1 MTMKTARPDHD
12 GKDKRKYL
20 QNKKKILASQ
30 SVCGVCGRP
39 VDMSLKYPHPMSATV
54 DHIIP
59 VAKGGGSELS
69 NLQLT
74 HLWCN
79 RQKSDRLLVP
89 GVPAPSTT
97 SGGSESGT
105 LRGRPRDAS
114 TQKENNASCAFPL
127 SVDWLSYRA
136 K

>member
-1 MTMKTARPDHD
+1 MSTPRPDHD
-12 GKDKRKYL
+12 GKDKRKF
-20 QNKKKILASQ
+20 QANRKKILASQ

-59 VAKGGGSELS
+59 VAKGGGSELG

-89 GVPAPSTT
+89 GATAAHTT
-97 SGGSESGT
+97 PSGGSGVRGVRGGAGNASAPESNDT
-105 LRGRPRDAS
+105 
-114 TQKENNASCAFPL
+114 SCAFPL
-127 SVDWLSYRA
+127 AIDWANYRS

>member
-1 MTMKTARPDHD
+1 MKSTRPDHD

-89 GVPAPSTT
+89 GATAPSTP
-97 SGGSESGT
+97 SGGSGPGT
-105 LRGRPRDAS
+105 VRGGTRKAS
-114 TQKENNASCAFPL
+114 TPENSDVSYAFPL
-127 SVDWLSYRA
+127 AIDWANYRS